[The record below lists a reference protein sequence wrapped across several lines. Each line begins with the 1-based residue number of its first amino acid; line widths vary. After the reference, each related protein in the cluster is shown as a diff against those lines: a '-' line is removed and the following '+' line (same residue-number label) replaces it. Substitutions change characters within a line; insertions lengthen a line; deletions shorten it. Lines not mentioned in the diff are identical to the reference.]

1 MMMKRMIDE
10 GSHADVY
17 LESDT
22 IPLDLVSQDHNIL
35 YFVVLASLHDEI
47 N

>member
-1 MMMKRMIDE
+1 MKRMIDE
-10 GSHADVY
+10 GSHADMY
-17 LESDT
+17 FESDT

-35 YFVVLASLHDEI
+35 YFAVSALLHDEI